1 MKKRFDPGLLPQAP
15 NISFEKKLW
24 NAGIDHVAG
33 IDEAGRGALAGPVAA
48 AAVILPPQPSIVEKL
63 SGLKD
68 SKQLTASQRV
78 EWAECLRSIALAWG
92 IGFASHAEIDQQG
105 IVPATRLAVQ
115 RAMANSKIAP
125 QHLLLDY
132 LFLPDDETPQ
142 TNLIKGDERSL
153 SIAGASILA
162 KTARDKLLIELESEY
177 PGYRFAQHKG
187 YGTSQHL
194 EALDRLG
201 PSPIHRFTFAPI
213 KESTQTLRSF
223 QQ

>member
-1 MKKRFDPGLLPQAP
+1 MKNRFDPSLLPPAP
-15 NISFEKKLW
+15 DIRFEEKLW
-24 NAGIDHVAG
+24 NAGIKRIAG
-33 IDEAGRGALAGPVAA
+33 IDEAGRGALAGPVVA
-48 AAVILPPQPSIVEKL
+48 AAVILPPQSSTIKDL
-63 SGLKD
+63 HGLRD
-68 SKQLTASQRV
+68 SKQLTASQRAD
-78 EWAECLRSIALAWG
+78 WAECIRSIAFAWG

-115 RAMANSKIAP
+115 RALTNSKIDAE
-125 QHLLLDY
+125 HLLLDY

-162 KTARDKLLIELESEY
+162 KTARDGWLIRLESEY

-187 YGTSQHL
+187 YATSQHL

-201 PSPIHRFTFAPI
+201 PCPIHRHTFAPI
-213 KESTQTLRSF
+213 KERIYIPTV
-223 QQ
+223 

>member
-1 MKKRFDPGLLPQAP
+1 MNKRFDSSLLPPAP

-24 NAGIDHVAG
+24 NAGLNHVAG

-48 AAVILPPQPSIVEKL
+48 AALILPPQPSIVDKL
-63 SGLKD
+63 DGLKD
-68 SKQLTASQRV
+68 SKQLTASQRA
-78 EWAECLRSIALAWG
+78 EWAECLSSIALAWG
-92 IGFASHAEIDQQG
+92 IGFASHTEIDQQG

-115 RAMANSKIAP
+115 RAMANSKITP
-125 QHLLLDY
+125 EHLLLDY

-187 YGTSQHL
+187 YGTTQHL

-213 KESTQTLRSF
+213 KESTHTLRSF